1 METGQAKIAD
11 AIWTATALLHSENPE
26 ATDFSV
32 QEIVG
37 RAVGENLVGGFKAG
51 LQPHASWHCVANKAP
66 NPGRYRILFETSR
79 GRRRLFREGDSSHPD
94 RQSGKIHPRR
104 QDLPQQYQP
113 LLDWYDAVYSKQPPP
128 EKTAL
133 SEEAST
139 RSRQSSVNDTL
150 PSPNF
155 GDDRFASAVALVGS
169 AGAVVIPANLREEL
183 GIEEGTRLGIWR
195 EHDHLVLQPVTP
207 DYIRSLR
214 GCCKGNDSLVEARER
229 EHRMEK

>member
-11 AIWTATALLHSENPE
+11 AIWTATALLHRENPA

-32 QEIVG
+32 QEIVS
-37 RAVGENLVGGFKAG
+37 RAVDENLVGGFKAG

-79 GRRRLFREGDSSHPD
+79 GRRRLFRESDSSHPD
-94 RQSGKIHPRR
+94 RQGSKIHPRR

-113 LLDWYDAVYSKQPPP
+113 LLDWYDAIYSKQPPP
-128 EKTAL
+128 EETTLPEKAN
-133 SEEAST
+133 T
-139 RSRQSSVNDTL
+139 RSRHSVHDISRSS
-150 PSPNF
+150 NF
-155 GDDRFASAVALVGS
+155 GNDPFASAVAFVGS
-169 AGAVVIPANLREEL
+169 AGAVVIPADLRKEL

-195 EHDHLVLQPVTP
+195 EHDRLILQPVTP

-214 GCCKGNDSLVEARER
+214 GCCKGEDSLVEARER